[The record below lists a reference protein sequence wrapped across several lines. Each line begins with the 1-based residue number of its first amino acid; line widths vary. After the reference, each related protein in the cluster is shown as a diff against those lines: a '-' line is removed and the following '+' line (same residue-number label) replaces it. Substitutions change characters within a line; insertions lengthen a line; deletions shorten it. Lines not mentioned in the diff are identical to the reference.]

1 MKPRWL
7 SDTLPQ
13 MFLFTFRRNLDRV
26 TFWSPDETTVYYFKQ
41 YHLSYPKVFN
51 NTVQK
56 LRLSAMSHLYQFKT
70 CSCIQYVCIF
80 HQVKKRKK
88 RESKKVL
95 NIINI
100 KNNKYSGLEK
110 VITAYIFKVQSLF
123 IVIKCSDRWMS
134 ILPYS
139 LLYRMSNHSH
149 SYVFYFEK

>member
-1 MKPRWL
+1 
-7 SDTLPQ
+7 
-13 MFLFTFRRNLDRV
+13 
-26 TFWSPDETTVYYFKQ
+26 
-41 YHLSYPKVFN
+41 
-51 NTVQK
+51 
-56 LRLSAMSHLYQFKT
+56 MSHLYQFKT

-95 NIINI
+95 DIINI
-100 KNNKYSGLEK
+100 KNNKYSCLEK

-149 SYVFYFEK
+149 SYVFYFEKLLKWYWWLSICYPYFNKPSQKQWYHIMFKISILFWLLNDL